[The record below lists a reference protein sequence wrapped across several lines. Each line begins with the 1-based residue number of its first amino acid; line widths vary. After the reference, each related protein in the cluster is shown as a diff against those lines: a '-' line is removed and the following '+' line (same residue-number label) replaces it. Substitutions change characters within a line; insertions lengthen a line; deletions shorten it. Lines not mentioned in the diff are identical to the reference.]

1 MKKSMVAICLSL
13 LLLSF
18 GSLALGK
25 SKGGLDAGL
34 IKRLTAGQSDDATRT
49 MADIVA
55 ARNVKDIALN
65 RKLVNRHNDFIN
77 HELKTGEITNQKSSG
92 RCWMFAGFNVLRPKV
107 MQNLQLKTF
116 EFSENYLMF
125 WDKMEKSN
133 MFLQNMIEMADL
145 PLDDREL
152 QIIIDGPLGDG
163 GWWTYF
169 TGLVEKY
176 GVVPQDVMPE
186 TYNSSAS
193 GTMNRLMTLKL
204 GQMGV
209 ELRQS
214 IRSGNSTKDA
224 ISKKEIMLAQIFD
237 MLVLNLGRPPV
248 DFEWRYETEDTTITG
263 TIEEHFTPKSFYKKA
278 LPGGLNA
285 YVALFNYPG
294 KEFYINY
301 SLRQSRNIYD
311 QPNFTILNLPID
323 SLKHYAL
330 MSVLDSTPV
339 WFACDVGKG
348 NYGKKGIFARDIYN
362 YEKIYNLK
370 FDLPKKDLIQMGL
383 ITPNHAMTFMGVDT
397 VDNLPRKW
405 LVENSWGK
413 DKGVDGKWCMYDSW
427 FDQYMF
433 GVIIEKKYL
442 SENLRKMSQKSPIE
456 LSPWDPMYRLNQL
469 D

>member
-1 MKKSMVAICLSL
+1 MKNLQLLICLFIII
-13 LLLSF
+13 LSF
-18 GSLALGK
+18 FSLAQAK
-25 SKGGLDAGL
+25 NKGGLNSQFIEQLTTREYNDA
-34 IKRLTAGQSDDATRT
+34 AEM
-49 MADIVA
+49 MADIIA
-55 ARNVKDIALN
+55 SRNVKDVALN
-65 RKLVNRHNDFIN
+65 RELVNRHNDFIN
-77 HELKTGEITNQKSSG
+77 HELKTGDITNQKSSG

-107 MQNLQLKTF
+107 MGHLDVKTF

-133 MFLQNMIEMADL
+133 MFLQNMIDMASR

-152 QIIIDGPLGDG
+152 QIVIDGPLGDG

-176 GVVPQDVMPE
+176 GVVPKDVMPE

-193 GTMNRLMTLKL
+193 GTMNRMISLKL

-209 ELRQS
+209 ELRQFV
-214 IRSGNSTKDA
+214 RDGNPVKDA
-224 ISKKEIMLAQIFD
+224 ITQKEAMLTQIFD

-248 DFEWRYETEDTTITG
+248 EFDWRYETEDTTVEG
-263 TIEEHFTPKSFYKKA
+263 SIEEHFTPASFYKKV
-278 LPGGLNA
+278 LPDGLA
-285 YVALFNYPG
+285 GYVAIFNYPG
-294 KEFYINY
+294 KEFYKNY

-311 QPNFTILNLPID
+311 EPNFTILNLPID

-330 MSVLDSTPV
+330 KSVLDSTPV
-339 WFACDVGKG
+339 WFACDVGKE

-362 YEKIYNLK
+362 YEEIYNLK
-370 FDLPKKDLIQMGL
+370 FDLPKKDLIQMGM

-397 VDNLPRKW
+397 VGSRAQKW

-413 DKGVDGKWCMYDSW
+413 DRGVDGKWCMYDGW
-427 FDQYMF
+427 FDRYMF

-442 SENLRKMSQKSPIE
+442 SKELRKLAKQTPID
-456 LSPWDPMYRLNQL
+456 LPPWDPMYELNRL